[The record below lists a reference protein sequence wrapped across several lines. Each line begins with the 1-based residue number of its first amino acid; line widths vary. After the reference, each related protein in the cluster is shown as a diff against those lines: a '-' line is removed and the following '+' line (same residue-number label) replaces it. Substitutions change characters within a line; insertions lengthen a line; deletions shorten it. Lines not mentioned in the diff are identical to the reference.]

1 MRVCGILLGLAG
13 ILAGST
19 PARAQ
24 FAMYGEATGGT
35 LKFQETPHIYGG
47 TFGFYDTKHHGPVL
61 IGWDLRGGFLER
73 GSNKGPN
80 TDTVLAQGQGGLRVA
95 LAPGILSQ
103 SLVPYAEV
111 LTGLGYW
118 RGGVSVT
125 RQDANHLL
133 TQVVA
138 GLDYR
143 VTKKIDWR
151 VAEFSYGRL
160 GAQPGAIYPMMLSTG
175 VAIRFP

>member
-1 MRVCGILLGLAG
+1 MRVCGILLGLAA
-13 ILAGST
+13 IFAGST
-19 PARAQ
+19 LARAQ
-24 FAMYGEATGGT
+24 VAMYGEATGGT
-35 LKFQETPHIYGG
+35 LKFQETPHVYGG
-47 TFGFYDTKHHGPVL
+47 TFGFYDTKHHGPIL
-61 IGWDLRGGFLER
+61 IGWDLRGGVLER

-80 TDTVLAQGQGGLRVA
+80 TDTVLDQGQGGLRVA

-125 RQDANHLL
+125 RQDAYHLL
-133 TQVVA
+133 IQGVA

-143 VTKKIDWR
+143 VTKKFDWR

-175 VAIRFP
+175 VVLRFQ